1 MSYNYPWPELKYWQT
16 GEFQVIREKLDDL
29 RKQGIG
35 ICPDRKDLFNALRS
49 IRCEDTRVVLLGQD
63 PYPSKALATGYAY
76 SVPSSIKE
84 LPPTLK
90 NILKEYH
97 DDLGHP
103 TPVSGDISVWAQRG
117 VLLWNAIP
125 SCTAGRSLSHDWTE
139 WMYLTKEILEKVS
152 AQGVVIVLMGSKA
165 QRYRQYI
172 DEGRSK
178 ILVTSHP
185 SPLALKGGR
194 VPRNPFLGSRLF
206 STINAELCALG
217 KEPVNWRL

>member
-1 MSYNYPWPELKYWQT
+1 MSYNYPWPDLKFWNS
-16 GEFQVIREKLDDL
+16 GEYQVVREKLDDL
-29 RKQGIG
+29 RKQSRD

-63 PYPSKALATGYAY
+63 PYPNKTLATGYAF
-76 SVPSSIKE
+76 SVPANITN
-84 LPPTLK
+84 LPPTLQ

-103 TPVSGDISVWAQRG
+103 VPVSGDISVWAQRG

-125 SCTAGRSLSHDWTE
+125 SCTAGKSLSHDWTE
-139 WMYLTKEILEKVS
+139 WMYLTKEILERVS
-152 AQGVVIVLMGSKA
+152 AQGAVFALMGSKA

-172 DEGRSK
+172 YEDTSK
-178 ILVTSHP
+178 VILTSHP

-217 KEPVNWRL
+217 KEAVNWKL